1 MTLAYD
7 ELTLTLT
14 ILVIVFLLTQLP
26 MTVYAIY
33 RLYLTP
39 EQQKNCEKSAF
50 RYLTSIADTL
60 TVVNSSVNFLIYYP
74 SAVTFRRTMQ
84 QMFSRISFTSSG
96 KSSNTKQN
104 YMTVQQPPPEQEN
117 L

>member
-1 MTLAYD
+1 MALAYD

-33 RLYLTP
+33 RLYLTA
-39 EQQKNCEKSAF
+39 EQQRDCQRSAF
-50 RYLTSIADTL
+50 HYLTSIADTL

-96 KSSNTKQN
+96 KSSNNRQN
-104 YMTVQQPPPEQEN
+104 YAAVQQIPVEQ
-117 L
+117 